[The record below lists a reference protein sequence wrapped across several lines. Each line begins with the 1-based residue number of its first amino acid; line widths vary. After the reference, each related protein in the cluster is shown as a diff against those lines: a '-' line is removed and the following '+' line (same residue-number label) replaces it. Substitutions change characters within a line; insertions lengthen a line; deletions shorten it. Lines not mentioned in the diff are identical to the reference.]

1 MFLFVDKPTAP
12 QDLKP
17 SEVTADSITLT
28 WQTPADNG
36 GSEILEHIIEKK
48 EFNRRTWQQMGT
60 TKDLTFTIPKL
71 LEGNQYFFKVA
82 ARNDIG
88 IGEAAETKEAIT
100 AKNPFGMK
108 QVYLMQWLL
117 FIIYW
122 WVILVKYFTF
132 NLQLYQMPL
141 KLQLCLTSLLPQLLF
156 PGNHQPMMEAHQ
168 SLDTAWRG
176 FPVSAV
182 DGSLFLRS
190 SYQRQHSVSLTWWK
204 AIPMNLELLLKTKL
218 AQASLVHHHKTS
230 RQLIHGV
237 SLCSS
242 YM

>member
-36 GSEILEHIIEKK
+36 GSEILEYIIEKK

-100 AKNPFGMK
+100 AKNPFGMCK
-108 QVYLMQWLL
+108 
-117 FIIYW
+117 
-122 WVILVKYFTF
+122 T
-132 NLQLYQMPL
+132 
-141 KLQLCLTSLLPQLLF
+141 
-156 PGNHQPMMEAHQ
+156 
-168 SLDTAWRG
+168 
-176 FPVSAV
+176 
-182 DGSLFLRS
+182 
-190 SYQRQHSVSLTWWK
+190 SVSNAMI
-204 AIPMNLELLLKTKL
+204 AIHYLLMSHFSKIFYL
-218 AQASLVHHHKTS
+218 
-230 RQLIHGV
+230 
-237 SLCSS
+237 
-242 YM
+242 

>member
-1 MFLFVDKPTAP
+1 MIIDHYTPILLTINVEILILKNDCYWTFLMFLFVDKPTAP

-36 GSEILEHIIEKK
+36 GSEILEYIIEKK

-100 AKNPFGMK
+100 AKNPFGMCK
-108 QVYLMQWLL
+108 
-117 FIIYW
+117 
-122 WVILVKYFTF
+122 T
-132 NLQLYQMPL
+132 
-141 KLQLCLTSLLPQLLF
+141 
-156 PGNHQPMMEAHQ
+156 
-168 SLDTAWRG
+168 
-176 FPVSAV
+176 
-182 DGSLFLRS
+182 
-190 SYQRQHSVSLTWWK
+190 SVSNAMI
-204 AIPMNLELLLKTKL
+204 AIHYLLMSHFSKIFYL
-218 AQASLVHHHKTS
+218 
-230 RQLIHGV
+230 
-237 SLCSS
+237 
-242 YM
+242 

>member
-12 QDLKP
+12 QDLTP

-36 GSEILEHIIEKK
+36 GSEILEYIIEKK

-88 IGEAAETKEAIT
+88 IGDAAETKEAIT
-100 AKNPFGMK
+100 AKNPFGMFK
-108 QVYLMQWLL
+108 TSVSDAMFAIHYLL
-117 FIIYW
+117 IS
-122 WVILVKYFTF
+122 YFSKICNF
-132 NLQLYQMPL
+132 YLQLYQMPL
-141 KLQLCLTSLLPQLLF
+141 KLQLCLTSLLPQQLL
-156 PGNHQPMMEAHQ
+156 PGNHQLMMEDLQ
-168 SLDTAWRG
+168 LLDTAWRG
-176 FPVSAV
+176 FQASVV
-182 DGSLFLRS
+182 DGFLFPRS
-190 SYQRQHSVSLTWWK
+190 SSQRQHSVSLIWWK
-204 AIPMNLELLLKTKL
+204 AIRMSSELLLKTKL
-218 AQASLVHHHKTS
+218 AQASLAHHHKTS

-237 SLCSS
+237 SV
-242 YM
+242 